1 MAIFRGCKEL
11 SFTKEVGNRPVSVLG
26 VVLMLGMFPFVW
38 QWICSAQ
45 SPEIREIS
53 SSAEPAERPSPFP
66 AGTVLP
72 MRLEGDIVV
81 KETQKGQAI
90 AARITQDVPL
100 PDKVKI
106 PIKSMVRGS
115 VVSVQKDPEGEGVL
129 VTLKFNQ
136 LEMRKE
142 APVTISTYL
151 RAMASYSAVRA
162 AQTPRSGADVGTPT
176 GWADTTQIGGDT
188 RFGDGGEVRGAGK
201 QNVGKGVLG
210 GVLVHVK
217 ANPARG
223 CEGPVNGDDH
233 LQALWV
239 FSANA
244 CGVYDL
250 KGTKIAH
257 TGKSAPIGEFSLH
270 FEKIDM
276 KLEDGTAFLLRI
288 SPQP

>member
-1 MAIFRGCKEL
+1 VATFRGCKEVSL
-11 SFTKEVGNRPVSVLG
+11 SKGTSNRPAPVLG
-26 VVLMLGMFPFVW
+26 TILLLGVFPFAW
-38 QWICSAQ
+38 QRICLAH
-45 SPEIREIS
+45 SPEIREICF
-53 SSAEPAERPSPFP
+53 SAEPVQSPSPFP

-72 MRLEGDIVV
+72 MQLEGDIVV
-81 KETQKGQAI
+81 KEAQKGQAI
-90 AARITQDVPL
+90 AAKIMQDVPL

-106 PIKSMVRGS
+106 PMKSMVRGS
-115 VVSVQKDPEGEGVL
+115 VVSVEKDPEGEGVL

-142 APVTISTYL
+142 APVTISTYI

-250 KGTKIAH
+250 RGIKIAH
-257 TGKSAPIGEFSLH
+257 TGKSAPIGEFTLH
-270 FEKIDM
+270 FEKVDM

>member
-1 MAIFRGCKEL
+1 MATFRGREEV
-11 SFTKEVGNRPVSVLG
+11 SFTRRTSNKPAPVLG
-26 VVLMLGMFPFVW
+26 VTLLLGMFLFAW
-38 QWICSAQ
+38 QWICSAH
-45 SPEIREIS
+45 SLEIRELS
-53 SSAEPAERPSPFP
+53 SGTEPVQSPSPFP

-81 KETQKGQAI
+81 KEGQKGQP
-90 AARITQDVPL
+90 ITAKIMQDVPL

-106 PIKSMVRGS
+106 PVKSMVRGLL
-115 VVSVQKDPEGEGVL
+115 VSVEKDPEGEGVL

-142 APVTISTYL
+142 APVTISAYL
-151 RAMASYSAVRA
+151 RALASYSAVRT

-188 RFGDGGEVRGAGK
+188 RFGDGGAVRGAGK

-250 KGTKIAH
+250 RGIKIAH
-257 TGKSAPIGEFSLH
+257 TGRSAPVGEFSLH
-270 FEKIDM
+270 FEKADM